1 MKNVA
6 EFGKKWYKEIR
17 KKGVNEVIIYCCL
30 RHPKTVGIVK
40 NATCVCN
47 QYSIYADDYTVPLFA
62 GDNVYLMRKNEVIAK
77 IDVDSIVDIK
87 PSSGWYL

>member
-30 RHPKTVGIVK
+30 R
-40 NATCVCN
+40 
-47 QYSIYADDYTVPLFA
+47 LFA